1 MKSESTISLS
11 IPSGIVKSKQDVTKM
26 DIEELRNVLTIELLS
41 EIPRLKNPSEKI
53 VKTLDAFVD
62 IYTGQF

>member
-26 DIEELRNVLTIELLS
+26 DIEELRNVLTIDLLS